1 VLTTLAACAAG
12 AGVALGCGWTGFDN
26 SIRFGY
32 GATDLERMRLPPLPS
47 DPRGAKKKVDDEE
60 VVSSRQ
66 LADEADKVW
75 DEADE
80 AAKAGELPKAARL
93 LRDYLARTDAFAQNS
108 DWEEPI
114 NFRERRSSAL
124 DRLDALGALESGSTA
139 RAVGSYLAARRR
151 FDNWLDA
158 TAVSPDV
165 RQYATFTW
173 LPDKKKEADEQI
185 ARKQSERQ
193 DGFREW
199 EREIEENLASLARDA
214 NLADNADYLRA
225 AGTYRAGFL
234 DQAAERFEA
243 VAAKYPRG
251 EKREAALFTAGR
263 ALTRASR
270 THAGDGETATSKDP
284 CREEGCRDEAWSRAR
299 KNFERLI
306 EDYPRGRFAADAR
319 GWLAYL
325 SLRVGD
331 TGGALIEY
339 YRMLADADRPAG
351 QEAALRSLRLV
362 RGRAG
367 EADMDAV
374 EARLEREPQAAL
386 AYAYHNLYNYSAG
399 YYLGVPEVA
408 EENPYAGS
416 AKYYVERSDWQ
427 ERKEQTLRDRAER
440 RELRRVADFA
450 ARLMRTH
457 PRADVGGA
465 FAVRLAGAQSELGD
479 VRAALQTARRALT
492 SQLPPAE
499 RARALW
505 IVGASEHRLKDNT
518 SARRTLSRLVDE
530 FPEGD
535 LARGARAMLATAAE
549 DEGDL
554 SGALEQYLALG
565 YEPDV
570 AYFLDV
576 LMTPD
581 QLSSFVASHRDS
593 PRSDELL
600 YALGLRMMR
609 AGRYGEARDAFTRV
623 RTAADSDDYAST
635 LYNYSYNPY
644 GEDKPRHP
652 KLNFRHTFW
661 DEYGG
666 GDGEY
671 VARTEARAASAPRDT
686 RVYADWLLRDL
697 KTLDDL
703 ERLGREAERAEGDEA
718 KAEALYQLASYFY
731 EGNLLTYNPAAWR
744 AMRAE
749 MLDSL
754 DETEYRAPAEAQTI
768 WRHAQDHEAPARAV
782 ALYLEVVRLYPRAR
796 AAPDAL
802 YTAILCHQQLAN
814 FNGYWRGVYD
824 RGLHAGSRLVTF
836 ADLRREYPKYRPPTE
851 VGRWQPS
858 TRTVSGGPA
867 WPEPPKPRRLTG
879 MERARLKLKRAEL
892 RVVQGWELFGEV
904 AGGRA
909 RRWTLKGLRW
919 LSVLLAGLFVLRVL
933 RRTRR
938 TRRFLY
944 RRLVRRL
951 KRGRETRAHEV
962 YAPKSSYAAH
972 LPHARGGTLWASV
985 SDGAGALARLALHE
999 RGRAALAV
1007 NLFTHGLLTALVW
1020 ACAWALKG

>member
-1 VLTTLAACAAG
+1 MLAVLAG
-12 AGVALGCGWTGFDN
+12 CAGVALGCGWGGFDN

-32 GATDLERMRLPPLPS
+32 GATDLDRMRLPPLPT
-47 DPRGAKKKVDDEE
+47 DPRGAKKKDDDEE
-60 VVSSRQ
+60 GVSAVQR
-66 LADEADKVW
+66 AGEADKLW

-80 AAKAGELPKAARL
+80 AAGAGELQKAASL
-93 LRDYLARTDAFAQNS
+93 LRSYLARTDAFAR
-108 DWEEPI
+108 DTEGEEPT
-114 NFRERRSSAL
+114 NFRERRASAL
-124 DRLDALGALESGSTA
+124 DRLDALGALERGSPA
-139 RAVGSYLAARRR
+139 QAVRSYLAARSR
-151 FDNWLDA
+151 FDDWLDA
-158 TAVSPDV
+158 TAVSPEE
-165 RQYATFTW
+165 RRSATFTW
-173 LPDKKKEADEQI
+173 LPDKKREADEQI
-185 ARKQSERQ
+185 ARKESEREA
-193 DGFREW
+193 GFRGW
-199 EREIEENLASLARDA
+199 EREVEENLAPLARDA

-225 AGTYRAGFL
+225 AATYRAGL
-234 DQAAERFEA
+234 LNEAAELFEA

-270 THAGDGETATSKDP
+270 THAGDGETATSTGP
-284 CREEGCRDEAWSRAR
+284 CREEVCRDEAWARAR
-299 KNFERLI
+299 KNFGRLM
-306 EDYPRGRFAADAR
+306 EDYPRGHYAADAR

-331 TGGALIEY
+331 TAGALVEY
-339 YRMLADADRPAG
+339 YRMLADADRPDG
-351 QEAALRSLRLV
+351 QQTALRSLRLA
-362 RGRAG
+362 RRRAG
-367 EADMDAV
+367 DAAMDAV
-374 EARLEREPQAAL
+374 EARLERDLRAAL

-399 YYLGVPEVA
+399 YDLDVPDVG
-408 EENPYAGS
+408 EETPYADSDKYS
-416 AKYYVERSDWQ
+416 AESSRWQ
-427 ERKEQTLRDRAER
+427 ERKEQSLRERAER
-440 RELRRVADFA
+440 KELRRVADFA
-450 ARLMRTH
+450 ARLMRLR
-457 PRADVGGA
+457 PGADVGGA

-479 VRAALQTARRALT
+479 ARAALQTARRALA
-492 SQLPPAE
+492 SSLPPAE

-505 IVGASEHRLKDNT
+505 IEGASEYRLKDT
-518 SARRTLSRLVDE
+518 AAARRTLSRLVEE

-535 LARGARAMLATAAE
+535 LARGAREMLATAAE

-554 SGALEQYLALG
+554 AGALEQYLALG

-609 AGRYGEARDAFTRV
+609 AGRYAEARDALTRV
-623 RTAADSDDYAST
+623 RTTADSYDYASAP
-635 LYNYSYNPY
+635 YNYSHNPY
-644 GEDKPRHP
+644 DEGRPRNP

-671 VARTEARAASAPRDT
+671 VARTDARAASAPRDT

-703 ERLGREAERAEGDEA
+703 ERLEREAGRAADDEA

-731 EGNLLTYNPAAWR
+731 EGSLLTYNPAAWR
-744 AMRAE
+744 GMRAE
-749 MLDSL
+749 MLASL
-754 DETEYRAPAEAQTI
+754 DETEYRAPAEAQLI
-768 WRHAQDHEAPARAV
+768 WRHVQEHEAPARALS
-782 ALYLEVVRLYPRAR
+782 LYLEVVRLYPRTR

-824 RGLHAGSRLVTF
+824 GGLHAGSRLATL
-836 ADLRREYPKYRPPTE
+836 ADLRREYPKYRLPSD

-879 MERARLKLKRAEL
+879 MERARLKLKRAE
-892 RVVQGWELFGEV
+892 RGVMQGWELFGEV
-904 AGGRA
+904 AGGGA

-919 LSVLLAGLFVLRVL
+919 LSVLLAGGVVLLVL

-938 TRRFLY
+938 SRRFLY
-944 RRLVRRL
+944 RRLRHCLR
-951 KRGRETRAHEV
+951 RGREARAREV
-962 YAPKSSYAAH
+962 YAPRSSYAAH
-972 LPHARGGTLWASV
+972 LPHERGAALRASV
-985 SDGAGALARLALHE
+985 FDGARALARLALHE

-1007 NLFTHGLLTALVW
+1007 NLLTHGLLTALVW
-1020 ACAWALKG
+1020 ACAWALRG